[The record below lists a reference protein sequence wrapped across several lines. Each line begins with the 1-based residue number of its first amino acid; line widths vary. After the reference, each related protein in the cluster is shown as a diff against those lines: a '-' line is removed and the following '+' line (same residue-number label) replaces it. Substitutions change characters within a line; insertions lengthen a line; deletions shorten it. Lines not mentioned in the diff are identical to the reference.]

1 MCLRLKG
8 ISITIQSGDYIHTS
22 AAAAA
27 AAQRKMNSIEG
38 KSI

>member
-22 AAAAA
+22 AAAA
-27 AAQRKMNSIEG
+27 QRKMNSIEG

>member
-27 AAQRKMNSIEG
+27 AQRKMNSIEG

>member
-27 AAQRKMNSIEG
+27 QRKMNSIEG